1 MKLLL
6 TFSNYPAYHRLMR
19 MDKPIG
25 IYLLLWPTFWALWIA
40 TEGVPS
46 LHLFTVFTLGVI
58 VMRAAGCVIN
68 DYADRE
74 IDGHVKRTQQRPIP
88 AGEATAIE
96 ALQLFVL
103 LLLIAF
109 ALVMT
114 LNIETIVL
122 SFGALI
128 LASVYPFM
136 KRYTHFPQVVLGA
149 AFSWSIPMAFMAATA
164 QLPAV
169 VWYLYGANLLWT
181 VAYDTYYAMVDK
193 DDDLKLG
200 VKSTAIAFGRFELQA
215 IVLCQL
221 LTVAIF
227 AVLYH
232 QLGWQWPMDIALT
245 VVIVL
250 FAQQLWQAR
259 EKQRD
264 ACFRAFLANHYVG
277 LVVFIGLIGQYN
289 LLPLLAN

>member
-6 TFSNYPAYHRLMR
+6 TFSNYSAYHRLMR

-25 IYLLLWPTFWALWIA
+25 IYLLLWPTLWALWIA

-46 LHLFTVFTLGVI
+46 LHLLLVFTLGVI

-74 IDGHVKRTQQRPIP
+74 IDGHVKRTQLRPIP
-88 AGEATAIE
+88 AGDASANE

-103 LLLIAF
+103 LILVAF
-109 ALVMT
+109 ALVLT
-114 LNIETIVL
+114 LNIDTILL

-128 LASVYPFM
+128 LASAYPFM
-136 KRYTHFPQVVLGA
+136 KRFTHFPQVVLGA
-149 AFSWSIPMAFMAATA
+149 AFSWSIPMAFMATTE

-193 DDDLKLG
+193 DDDIKLG

-221 LTVAIF
+221 ATVALF

-232 QLGWQWPMDIALT
+232 RLNWHWPMDIAIILA
-245 VVIVL
+245 IIL
-250 FAQQLWQAR
+250 FAQQLWHAR
-259 EKQRD
+259 GKQRE
-264 ACFRAFLANHYVG
+264 ACFHSFLNNHYVG
-277 LVVFIGLIGQYN
+277 LVIFIGLVGQYN
-289 LLPLLAN
+289 LLPLFTN